1 MQITDEKQF
10 TKEEMKPLVQFFS
23 ILLEWYVED
32 KQKSAESQQIK
43 SE

>member
-1 MQITDEKQF
+1 MQITDDKKL
-10 TKEEMKPLVQFFS
+10 TKEEIKPLVQFFS

-43 SE
+43 NE